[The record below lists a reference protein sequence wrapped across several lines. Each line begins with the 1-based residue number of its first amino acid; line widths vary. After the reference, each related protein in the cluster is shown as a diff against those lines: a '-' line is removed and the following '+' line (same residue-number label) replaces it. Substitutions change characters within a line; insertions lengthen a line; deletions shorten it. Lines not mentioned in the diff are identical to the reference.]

1 MRQVGPVGFSAV
13 WAIETEEADR
23 GSALMDLADLTD
35 DALLALPLGF
45 LVLISGAFLSASQL
59 HRKNSPRHELYGLQG
74 FPLTYLRSLV
84 NQKRSTSNMRS
95 TESSAVPM
103 AAKALGQSR

>member
-1 MRQVGPVGFSAV
+1 M
-13 WAIETEEADR
+13 ETDEEDR
-23 GSALMDLADLTD
+23 GSPLTDLADFTD

-45 LVLISGAFLSASQL
+45 LVLMGGTFLSASQL
-59 HRKNSPRHELYGLQG
+59 QRKNSPRHELYGLQG
-74 FPLTYLRSLV
+74 FPLTYLRSFV